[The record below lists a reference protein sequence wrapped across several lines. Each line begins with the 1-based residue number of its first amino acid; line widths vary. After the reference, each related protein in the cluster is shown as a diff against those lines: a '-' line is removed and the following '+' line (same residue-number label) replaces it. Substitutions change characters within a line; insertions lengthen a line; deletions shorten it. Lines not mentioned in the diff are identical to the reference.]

1 MTSILQLAG
10 PIAWSL
16 FLIWDMWRS
25 ITKETPVALI
35 ALVFTW
41 SGISAAMLCWGW
53 NTSFILLNVL
63 TAAGML
69 FNTAAYMLIS
79 VPADLKA
86 VSGILLR
93 IGIRITIASIVW
105 SIA

>member
-1 MTSILQLAG
+1 MTSILPLVG
-10 PIAWSL
+10 PVAWSL

-25 ITKETPVALI
+25 ISKETPTALI

-79 VPADLKA
+79 VPTDLKA

-93 IGIRITIASIVW
+93 IGIRITIAAIVW

>member
-1 MTSILQLAG
+1 MTSILPFAG
-10 PIAWSL
+10 PISWSL

-35 ALVFTW
+35 AIVFTW

-53 NTSFILLNVL
+53 STSFILLNVL

-69 FNTAAYMLIS
+69 FNTAAYMILS
-79 VPADLKA
+79 VPTDLNA
-86 VSGILLR
+86 ISGILLR

>member
-1 MTSILQLAG
+1 MTSILPLAG
-10 PIAWSL
+10 LIAWSA
-16 FLIWDMWRS
+16 FLVWDMWRS

-35 ALVFTW
+35 ALIFTW

-53 NTSFILLNVL
+53 STAFILLNVL

-79 VPADLKA
+79 VPADPKA

-93 IGIRITIASIVW
+93 IGIRITIAATVW